1 MINASTKILTHEQPI
16 TLECGITLP
25 KVDIAYTTF
34 GELNADKS
42 NVVWICHAFS
52 ANSNPSEWWPGMVGE
67 GLFLDPKKYF
77 IVCANMLGS
86 CYGTTGPLSINPEN
100 GKKYYKDFPV
110 VTVRDMVQTLTI
122 LRKHLEIEKIF
133 FACGF
138 SMGGQQLLEFV
149 IQDPDVFEN
158 ILLGATNIQHSPWGI
173 AFNESQRMAIEA
185 DTTFGNN
192 NDDAGINGMKA
203 ARSIGLISYRNY
215 KAYNETQKDS
225 DNNKLENF
233 KAGSYQRYQGDK
245 LAKRFNAYSYYILSK
260 AMDNHNITRGRGDA
274 IDDLSKVKCNVLV
287 LGITSDYLYP
297 LQEQQLL
304 ASLIP
309 HSLFVEINSDY
320 GHDGFLIENEQI
332 SKILSAFL
340 KV

>member
-1 MINASTKILTHEQPI
+1 MSTQILTHNQPI

-25 KVDIAYTTF
+25 KVDIAYNTF

-52 ANSNPSEWWPGMVGE
+52 ANSNPVEWWPGMVGE

-86 CYGTTGPLSINPEN
+86 CYGTTGPLSVNPETGN
-100 GKKYYKDFPV
+100 KYYKDFPT
-110 VTVRDMVQTLTI
+110 VTVRDMVKTLTI
-122 LRKHLEIEKIF
+122 LRKYLGIEKIF

-149 IQDPDVFEN
+149 IQEPDIFDN

-173 AFNESQRMAIEA
+173 AFNESQRLAIEA
-185 DTTFGNN
+185 DGTFGEA
-192 NDDAGINGMKA
+192 NDTAGINGMKA

-215 KAYNETQKDS
+215 KAYNKTQAEP
-225 DNNKLENF
+225 DNDKLENF
-233 KAGSYQRYQGDK
+233 RACSYQRYQGEK
-245 LAKRFNAYSYYILSK
+245 LANRFNAYSYYILSK
-260 AMDNHNITRGRGDA
+260 AMDNHNITRGRSNA
-274 IDDLSKVKCNVLV
+274 KEVLSTVKCNVLV
-287 LGITSDYLYP
+287 LGITSDFLYP
-297 LQEQQLL
+297 LEEQQLL

-309 HSLFVEINSDY
+309 HSMFVEINSDY
-320 GHDGFLIENEQI
+320 GHDGFLIENEQM

>member
-1 MINASTKILTHEQPI
+1 MSAKILTHHHPV
-16 TLECGITLP
+16 TLECGTTLP
-25 KVDIAYTTF
+25 KVDIAYSTF
-34 GELNADKS
+34 GKMNDSKS

-52 ANSNPSEWWPGMVGE
+52 ANSDPTEWWPGMVGK
-67 GLFLDPKKYF
+67 GLFLDPDKYF

-86 CYGTTGPLSINPEN
+86 CYGTTGPLSENPETGN
-100 GKKYYKDFPV
+100 KYYKDFPV

-122 LRKHLEIEKIF
+122 LRKHLGIEKIF

-149 IQDPDVFEN
+149 IQEPDVFEN

-185 DTTFGNN
+185 DSTFGEPK
-192 NDDAGINGMKA
+192 DDAGINGMKA

-215 KAYNETQKDS
+215 KAYNQTQKEP
-225 DNNKLENF
+225 DNDKLEDF
-233 KAGSYQRYQGDK
+233 RACSYQRYQGEK
-245 LAKRFNAYSYYILSK
+245 LAKRFNAYSYHILSK
-260 AMDNHNITRGRGDA
+260 AMDNHNITRKRGDA
-274 IDDLSKVKCNVLV
+274 KDVLSAIKCNVLV

-297 LQEQQLL
+297 LEEEQLL

-309 HSLFVEINSDY
+309 HSMFVEINSEY
-320 GHDGFLIENEQI
+320 GHDGFLIENEQM

>member
-1 MINASTKILTHEQPI
+1 MSTKILTYNQPI
-16 TLECGITLP
+16 KLESGFTLP
-25 KVDIAYTTF
+25 KVDIAYNTF

-52 ANSNPSEWWPGMVGE
+52 ANSDPTEWWPGMVGD
-67 GLFLDPKKYF
+67 GLFFDPKKYF

-86 CYGTTGPLSINPEN
+86 CYGTTGPLSINPETN
-100 GKKYYKDFPV
+100 KKYYKDFPV

-122 LRKHLEIEKIF
+122 LRKHLGIEKIY
-133 FACGF
+133 FAAGF

-149 IQDPDVFEN
+149 IQEPDVFEN

-173 AFNESQRMAIEA
+173 AYNESQRLAIQA
-185 DTTFGNN
+185 DQTFGEER
-192 NDDAGINGMKA
+192 DDAGAAGLIA
-203 ARSIGLISYRNY
+203 ARSIGLLSYRNY
-215 KAYNETQKDS
+215 KAYCKTQADP
-225 DNNKLENF
+225 DNNKLENY
-233 KAGSYQRYQGDK
+233 KVASYQQYQGEK
-245 LAKRFNAYSYYILSK
+245 LVKRFNAYSYSILSK
-260 AMDNHNITRGRGDA
+260 AMDNHNITRHRGNA
-274 IDDLSKVKCNVLV
+274 EEVLSAVKCNVLV
-287 LGITSDYLYP
+287 LGISSDYLYP
-297 LQEQQLL
+297 LEEQQLL
-304 ASLIP
+304 AKLIP

>member
-1 MINASTKILTHEQPI
+1 MSTQILTYTQPI
-16 TLECGITLP
+16 TLECGVILP
-25 KVDIAYTTF
+25 KVEIAYNTF
-34 GELNADKS
+34 GKLNEDKS

-52 ANSNPSEWWPGMVGE
+52 ANSDPTEWWPGMVGE
-67 GLFLDPKKYF
+67 GLFIDPQKYF

-86 CYGTTGPLSINPEN
+86 CYGTTGPLTINPETS
-100 GKKYYKDFPV
+100 KKYYKDFPV

-122 LRKHLEIEKIF
+122 LRKHLGIEKIF

-149 IQDPDVFEN
+149 IQEPDIFEN

-173 AFNESQRMAIEA
+173 AFNESQRLAIEA
-185 DTTFGNN
+185 DTTFGEEQ
-192 NDDAGINGMKA
+192 DDAGANGMKA

-215 KAYNETQKDS
+215 KAYNKTQEDT
-225 DNNKLENF
+225 DNSKLENY
-233 KAGSYQRYQGDK
+233 KACSYQRYQGEK

-260 AMDNHNITRGRGDA
+260 AMDNHNITRGRSNARDV
-274 IDDLSKVKCNVLV
+274 LSTVKCNVLV

-297 LQEQQLL
+297 LEEQQLL

-320 GHDGFLIENEQI
+320 GHDGFLIENDQI

>member
-1 MINASTKILTHEQPI
+1 MSTQILTYNHPI
-16 TLECGITLP
+16 TLESGVTLP
-25 KVDIAYTTF
+25 KVDIAYSTF
-34 GELNADKS
+34 GKMNADKS

-52 ANSNPSEWWPGMVGE
+52 ANSNPTEWWPGMVGE
-67 GLFLDPKKYF
+67 GLFFDPEKYF

-86 CYGTTGPLSINPEN
+86 CYGTTGPLSVNPET
-100 GKKYYKDFPV
+100 GKKYYKDFPI

-122 LRKHLEIEKIF
+122 LRKHLGIEKIF

-149 IQDPDVFEN
+149 IQEPDIFEN
-158 ILLGATNIQHSPWGI
+158 ILLGATNIKHSPWGI

-185 DTTFGNN
+185 DGTFGQDS
-192 NDDAGINGMKA
+192 DDAGINGMKA

-215 KAYNETQKDS
+215 KAYNKTQE
-225 DNNKLENF
+225 DNDNTKLEHF
-233 KAGSYQRYQGDK
+233 KSSSYQRYQGDK

-274 IDDLSKVKCNVLV
+274 KDVLSAVKCNTLV

-297 LQEQQLL
+297 LEEQQLL

-320 GHDGFLIENEQI
+320 GHDGFLIEDEQI
-332 SKILSAFL
+332 SKILGTFL

>member
-1 MINASTKILTHEQPI
+1 MSAKILTYNKPI
-16 TLECGITLP
+16 KLESGTTLP
-25 KVDIAYTTF
+25 KVDIAYNTF

-52 ANSNPSEWWPGMVGE
+52 ANSDPTEWWPGMVGE

-86 CYGTTGPLSINPEN
+86 CYGTTGPLSINPET
-100 GKKYYKDFPV
+100 GQKYYKDFPV

-122 LRKHLEIEKIF
+122 LRKHLGIEKIY
-133 FACGF
+133 FAAGF

-149 IQDPDVFEN
+149 IQEPDVFEN

-173 AFNESQRMAIEA
+173 AYNESQRLAIQA
-185 DTTFGNN
+185 DQTFGNAE
-192 NDDAGINGMKA
+192 DDAGAAGLKA
-203 ARSIGLISYRNY
+203 ARSIGLLSYRNY
-215 KAYNETQKDS
+215 KAYCKTQTEP
-225 DNNKLENF
+225 DNNKLENY
-233 KAGSYQRYQGDK
+233 KAASYQQYQGEK
-245 LAKRFNAYSYYILSK
+245 LVNRFNAYSYTILSK
-260 AMDNHNITRGRGDA
+260 AMDNHNITRGRGSA
-274 IDDLSKVKCNVLV
+274 EEVLSAVKCNTLV
-287 LGITSDYLYP
+287 LGISSDYLYP
-297 LQEQQLL
+297 LEEQQLL
-304 ASLIP
+304 AKLIP

>member
-1 MINASTKILTHEQPI
+1 MPTQILTYNQPI
-16 TLECGITLP
+16 TLESGVTLP
-25 KVDIAYTTF
+25 KVDIAYTTL
-34 GELNADKS
+34 GELNVDKS
-42 NVVWICHAFS
+42 NVIWICHAFS
-52 ANSNPSEWWPGMVGE
+52 ANSDPSEWWPGMVGE

-86 CYGTTGPLSINPEN
+86 CYGTTGPLSVNPANEQ
-100 GKKYYKDFPV
+100 KYYKEFPT

-122 LRKHLEIEKIF
+122 LRKHLGIEKIF

-149 IQDPDVFEN
+149 IQEPNVFEN

-185 DTTFGNN
+185 DTTFGQN
-192 NDDAGINGMKA
+192 NDAAGANGMKA

-215 KAYNETQKDS
+215 KAYNKTQTDP
-225 DNNKLENF
+225 DNNKLENY
-233 KAGSYQRYQGDK
+233 KAGSYQRYQGEK
-245 LAKRFNAYSYYILSK
+245 LVKRFNAYSYYILSK
-260 AMDNHNITRGRGDA
+260 AMDNHNITRNREDA
-274 IDDLSKVKCNVLV
+274 KKVLSSVKCNVLV

-297 LQEQQLL
+297 LEEQQLL
-304 ASLIP
+304 AKLIP
-309 HSLFVEINSDY
+309 HSMFVEINSDY
-320 GHDGFLIENEQI
+320 GHDGFLIENEQM

>member
-1 MINASTKILTHEQPI
+1 MSAQILTYKQPI
-16 TLECGITLP
+16 TLECGITFP
-25 KVDIAYTTF
+25 KTDIAYSTF
-34 GELNADKS
+34 GEMNADKS

-52 ANSNPSEWWPGMVGE
+52 ANSDPTEWWPGMVGE
-67 GLFLDPKKYF
+67 GLFIDPKKYF

-86 CYGTTGPLSINPEN
+86 CYGTTGPLSVNEET
-100 GKKYYKDFPV
+100 GKKYHNHFPV

-122 LRKHLEIEKIF
+122 LRKHLGIEKIF

-149 IQDPDVFEN
+149 IQEPDIFDN

-185 DTTFGNN
+185 DNTFGDES
-192 NDDAGINGMKA
+192 DDAGINGMKA

-215 KAYNETQKDS
+215 KAYNKRQEDPDTS
-225 DNNKLENF
+225 RLENF
-233 KAGSYQRYQGDK
+233 KAASYQRYQGEK

-260 AMDNHNITRGRGDA
+260 AMDNHNITRGRNNA
-274 IDDLSKVKCNVLV
+274 KEVLSSVKCNTLV
-287 LGITSDYLYP
+287 LGITSDFLYP
-297 LQEQQLL
+297 LEEQQLL

-320 GHDGFLIENEQI
+320 GHDGFLIENEQM

>member
-1 MINASTKILTHEQPI
+1 MSTKILTYNQPI
-16 TLECGITLP
+16 KLESGVILP
-25 KVDIAYTTF
+25 KVDIAYNTF
-34 GELNADKS
+34 GELNAEKS

-52 ANSNPSEWWPGMVGE
+52 ANSDPTEWWPGMVGD

-86 CYGTTGPLSINPEN
+86 CYGTTGPLSINPET
-100 GKKYYKDFPV
+100 GKKYYGTFPT
-110 VTVRDMVQTLTI
+110 VTVRDMVQTLVI
-122 LRKHLEIEKIF
+122 LRKHLGIEKIH
-133 FACGF
+133 FAAGF

-149 IQDPDVFEN
+149 IQEPDVFEN

-173 AFNESQRMAIEA
+173 AYNESQRLAIQA
-185 DTTFGNN
+185 DQTFGEER
-192 NDDAGINGMKA
+192 DDAATAGLKA
-203 ARSIGLISYRNY
+203 ARSIGLLSYRNY
-215 KAYNETQKDS
+215 KAYCKTQTEP
-225 DNNKLENF
+225 DNNKLENYR
-233 KAGSYQRYQGDK
+233 AASYQSYQGEK
-245 LAKRFNAYSYYILSK
+245 LVKRFNAYSYFVLSK

-274 IDDLSKVKCNVLV
+274 QHVLSAIKCNVLV
-287 LGITSDYLYP
+287 LGISSDYLYP
-297 LQEQQLL
+297 LEEQQLL
-304 ASLIP
+304 AKLIP

>member
-1 MINASTKILTHEQPI
+1 MQTKILTHNQPI
-16 TLECGITLP
+16 TLECGVTLP

-52 ANSNPSEWWPGMVGE
+52 ANSNPMEWWPGMVGD

-77 IVCANMLGS
+77 IVCVNMLGS
-86 CYGTTGPLSINPEN
+86 CYGTTGPLSINPETN
-100 GKKYYKDFPV
+100 KKYYGTFPV
-110 VTVRDMVQTLTI
+110 VTVRDMVQTLI
-122 LRKHLEIEKIF
+122 LVRKHLQIEKIF

-149 IQDPDVFEN
+149 IQEPTVFEN
-158 ILLGATNIQHSPWGI
+158 ILLGATNIKHSPWGI
-173 AFNESQRMAIEA
+173 AYNESQRLAIYA
-185 DTTFGNN
+185 DQTFGEER
-192 NDDAGINGMKA
+192 DDAGAKGLKA
-203 ARSIGLISYRNY
+203 ARSIGLLSYRNY
-215 KAYNETQKDS
+215 KAYNRTQS
-225 DNNKLENF
+225 DEDNSKLEHF
-233 KAGSYQRYQGDK
+233 KVCSYQQYQGEK
-245 LAKRFNAYSYYILSK
+245 LVNRFNAYSYNILSK

-274 IDDLSKVKCNVLV
+274 KSVLSSVKCNTLV

-297 LQEQQLL
+297 LEEQQLL

-309 HSLFVEINSDY
+309 HSLFVEIDSDF
-320 GHDGFLIENEQI
+320 GHDGFLIENEQM

-340 KV
+340 KVG

>member
-1 MINASTKILTHEQPI
+1 MSTQILTHHEAIQ
-16 TLECGITLP
+16 LECGITLP
-25 KVDIAYTTF
+25 KVDIAYSTF
-34 GELNADKS
+34 GEMNADKT

-52 ANSNPSEWWPGMVGE
+52 ANSNPEEWWPGMVGE

-86 CYGTTGPLSINPEN
+86 CYGTTGPLSENPVT
-100 GKKYYKDFPV
+100 GKKYYKDFPT

-122 LRKHLEIEKIF
+122 LRKHLGIEKIF

-149 IQDPDVFEN
+149 IQEPNVFEN

-185 DTTFGNN
+185 DTTFGQN
-192 NDDAGINGMKA
+192 NDAAGANGMKA

-215 KAYNETQKDS
+215 KAYNKTQTDP
-225 DNNKLENF
+225 DNNKLENY
-233 KAGSYQRYQGDK
+233 KAGSYQRYQGEK
-245 LAKRFNAYSYYILSK
+245 LVKRFNAYSYYILSK
-260 AMDNHNITRGRGDA
+260 AMDNHNITRNREDA
-274 IDDLSKVKCNVLV
+274 KKVLSSVKCNVLV

-297 LQEQQLL
+297 LEEQQLL
-304 ASLIP
+304 AKLIP
-309 HSLFVEINSDY
+309 HSMFVEINSDY
-320 GHDGFLIENEQI
+320 GHDGFLIENEQM

>member
-1 MINASTKILTHEQPI
+1 MNTQILTYNQPI
-16 TLECGITLP
+16 TLECGVTLP
-25 KVDIAYTTF
+25 KVDIAYSTF
-34 GELNADKS
+34 GEMNADKS

-52 ANSNPSEWWPGMVGE
+52 ANSNPLEWWPGMVGD
-67 GLFLDPKKYF
+67 GLFIDPKKYF

-86 CYGTTGPLSINPEN
+86 CYGTTGPLSINPETEN
-100 GKKYYKDFPV
+100 KYYKNFPT

-122 LRKHLEIEKIF
+122 LRKHLGIEKIF

-149 IQDPDVFEN
+149 IQEPTIFQN

-185 DTTFGNN
+185 DNTFGNES
-192 NDDAGINGMKA
+192 DHAGSNGMKA

-215 KAYNETQKDS
+215 KAYNKTQEDS
-225 DNNKLENF
+225 DNSKLENF
-233 KAGSYQRYQGDK
+233 KAGSYQRYQGEK
-245 LAKRFNAYSYYILSK
+245 LANRFNAYSYFILSK
-260 AMDNHNITRGRGDA
+260 AMDNHNIIRGRGNA
-274 IDDLSKVKCNVLV
+274 KEVLSAVKCNTLV
-287 LGITSDYLYP
+287 LGITSDFLYP
-297 LQEQQLL
+297 LEEQQLL

-309 HSLFVEINSDY
+309 HSMFVEINSEY